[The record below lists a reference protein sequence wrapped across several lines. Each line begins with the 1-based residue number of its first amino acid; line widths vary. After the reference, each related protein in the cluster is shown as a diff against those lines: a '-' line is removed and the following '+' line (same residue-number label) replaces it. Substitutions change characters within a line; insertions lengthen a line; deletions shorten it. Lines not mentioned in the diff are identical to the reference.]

1 MLCRANCAHQGAL
14 ILVWL
19 FFASRLPLSGVPLEL
34 GSFALKCEHQAAAA
48 ALWFSSFSVF
58 SLQKSC
64 KKPLDGSV
72 FYGRDKGTCQAAR
85 FTPVFN
91 ENTVIA
97 VTAVGLQ
104 LVDTLPEEMRPGPDF
119 HGLPWEPVIVT
130 ALVGIVTLAIF
141 FWRTCL
147 SVSIL
152 HACKP
157 ADVSLTDC
165 SFVWLNCFSITGV
178 KAICS
183 LLCFLLFLFRALM
196 GAKCWAE

>member
-1 MLCRANCAHQGAL
+1 MVFFIFGFQFAEKLQETSRWFSGFMGGIQAPVRL
-14 ILVWL
+14 LV
-19 FFASRLPLSGVPLEL
+19 LPL
-34 GSFALKCEHQAAAA
+34 
-48 ALWFSSFSVF
+48 
-58 SLQKSC
+58 
-64 KKPLDGSV
+64 
-72 FYGRDKGTCQAAR
+72 
-85 FTPVFN
+85 FN
-91 ENTVIA
+91 ENTLMA

-119 HGLPWEPVIVT
+119 HGLPWEPVIIT

-157 ADVSLTDC
+157 ADVSLTDW
-165 SFVWLNCFSITGV
+165 SSVWLNCFSITGV

-183 LLCFLLFLFRALM
+183 LLCFYFF
-196 GAKCWAE
+196 C

>member
-1 MLCRANCAHQGAL
+1 MSTRLLCGFLHFRFSVCRKIARSLQM
-14 ILVWL
+14 V
-19 FFASRLPLSGVPLEL
+19 
-34 GSFALKCEHQAAAA
+34 
-48 ALWFSSFSVF
+48 LWF
-58 SLQKSC
+58 
-64 KKPLDGSV
+64 
-72 FYGRDKGTCQAAR
+72 YGGNKGTCQTAC

-91 ENTVIA
+91 GNTLIA

-104 LVDTLPEEMRPGPDF
+104 LVATLPEEMRPGPDF
-119 HGLPWEPVIVT
+119 HGLPWEPVIIT
-130 ALVGIVTLAIF
+130 ALVGIVTLAVF

-157 ADVSLTDC
+157 ADVSLTEW

-183 LLCFLLFLFRALM
+183 LLCCYFSCL
-196 GAKCWAE
+196 EH